1 MRTIVDLSGAAI
13 ISRAG
18 STVFETA
25 SGVADADLGARCT
38 TQTRFQLAS
47 VSKQFAAVAVMRL
60 VESGLVEL
68 TASIEPWLDVCPPAW
83 RSITLHHLLSQT
95 SGMAHWGT
103 AAGFDPSV
111 ALSTTE
117 RIAGF
122 IQAPLLSAPGERWSY
137 SSPGFIVIG
146 QIVERASGMPYAD
159 FLTEQIVGPLG
170 LTSTT
175 VADPPGNEHRA
186 LGYRDGVPMPIWDLN
201 TMAGTGDIW
210 STVGDLARFTA
221 GVHSGLLLTSG
232 SKAALRTPYTALAG
246 DGSPD
251 DEWLRGDG
259 YSYGHYVGSIGGL
272 AAVFHPGDNPG
283 YLAFAAW
290 LPDTDTCIAVLV
302 NDEALDLVGLI
313 RQLVTIADE

>member
-1 MRTIVDLSGAAI
+1 MHTIDDLSGAAI

-25 SGVADADLGARCT
+25 SGVADAELRAMCT

-60 VESGLVEL
+60 VETGSVEL
-68 TASIEPWLDVCPPAW
+68 TTSIEPWLDVCPAAW

-95 SGMAHWGT
+95 SGIAHWGT
-103 AAGFDPSV
+103 EKGFVPSV
-111 ALSTTE
+111 PMTTAE
-117 RIAGF
+117 RVADF
-122 IQAPLLSAPGERWSY
+122 IQAPLLSEPGERWSY

-159 FLTEQIVGPLG
+159 FLTQQIVGPLG

-175 VADPPGNEHRA
+175 VGDPPDNVDRA
-186 LGYRDGVPMPIWDLN
+186 RGYRDGVKLPTWDLS

-210 STVGDLARFTA
+210 STVGDLVRFAA
-221 GVHSGLLLTSG
+221 GVHSGSLLTSE
-232 SKAALRTPYTALAG
+232 SKAALRTPYAAVPG
-246 DGSPD
+246 DESPD
-251 DEWLRGDG
+251 DEWLRGIG
-259 YSYGHYVGSIGGL
+259 YSYGHYLGFVGGH

-283 YLAFAAW
+283 YLAFTSW
-290 LPDTDTCIAVLV
+290 LPGTDTCIAVLV
-302 NDEALDLVGLI
+302 NDEALDLVALI
-313 RQLVTIADE
+313 RQLVSIADE